1 MSDAVLPDDID
12 LVEPERK
19 AGVLL
24 DRIAIDS
31 RRYQRKRERSF
42 SAREALACLEF
53 EALLVAV
60 AASNVAQ
67 GVELS
72 EDDRQRLWLAST
84 RITTITEEA
93 IG

>member
-1 MSDAVLPDDID
+1 MLPDDID

-31 RRYQRKRERSF
+31 RQHQRKRERSF
-42 SAREALACLEF
+42 TARDALACLEF
-53 EALLVAV
+53 EALFVAV

-72 EDDRQRLWLAST
+72 EADLERLWLAST
-84 RITTITEEA
+84 RITTITNEA